1 MVRHHSLCLA
11 LLAMHVPH
19 TASLRQL
26 TLVEQYQNFDAIRIN
41 ADEHLR
47 MSVRGLDATVE
58 LTKICA
64 SIDDDCFHWEIAVM
78 REQTRMAV

>member
-1 MVRHHSLCLA
+1 
-11 LLAMHVPH
+11 MHVPR

-41 ADEHLR
+41 VDEHLR
-47 MSVRGLDATVE
+47 MSVRGDRAMVDVTI
-58 LTKICA
+58 LT
-64 SIDDDCFHWEIAVM
+64 SSGDDDCFHSEIRVM